1 MDKNKQN
8 VLADI
13 EAIDMLKDDLIEES
27 NNDNKEWNKDILE
40 HLDEDI
46 TVLLDKYIAEY
57 YLSED
62 GYLFFEDDKILDKF
76 DFALNIIQSL
86 IKDTYNKPLTK
97 RKEEY
102 QKSGLENA
110 TCPKCDQYPYSKTD
124 KHCPVCFIEI
134 ESSNGL

>member
-1 MDKNKQN
+1 MKKQTP
-8 VLADI
+8 
-13 EAIDMLKDDLIEES
+13 
-27 NNDNKEWNKDILE
+27 EWNEDILQ
-40 HLDEDI
+40 HLDDDI
-46 TVLLDKYIAEY
+46 TILLDKYIAKY

-102 QKSGLENA
+102 QKSGLEST
-110 TCPKCDQYPYSKTD
+110 TCPTCDQYPYSATD
-124 KHCPVCFIEI
+124 DMCPVCGQSIKEK
-134 ESSNGL
+134 

>member
-1 MDKNKQN
+1 MCNNTLKQAQ
-8 VLADI
+8 ADV
-13 EAIDMLKDDLIEES
+13 EAMDMLKDGLIQET
-27 NNDNKEWNKDILE
+27 NNDTKEWNEDILE
-40 HLDEDI
+40 HLDHDI
-46 TVLLDKYIAEY
+46 TVLLDKYIAKY

-102 QKSGLENA
+102 QKSGLEST
-110 TCPKCDQYPYSKTD
+110 TCPTCDQYPYSDTD
-124 KHCPVCFIEI
+124 DMCPVCAKPIKER
-134 ESSNGL
+134 